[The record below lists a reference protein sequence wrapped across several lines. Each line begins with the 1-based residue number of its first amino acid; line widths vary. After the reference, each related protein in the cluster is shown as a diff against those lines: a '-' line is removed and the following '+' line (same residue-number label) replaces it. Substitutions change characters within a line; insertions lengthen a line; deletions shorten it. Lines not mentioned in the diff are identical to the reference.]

1 MPKYFVKYSAKFTG
15 AVYTKYFDSLAF
27 AMKYKS
33 DLNKEIYCD
42 IKGGIIYD

>member
-1 MPKYFVKYSAKFTG
+1 MSKYFVKYTAKFTG

-27 AMKYKS
+27 AMKFKMS
-33 DLNKEIYCD
+33 LNKEIYNC